1 MPGMKQLIFFTES
14 FPYGKGESF
23 IENEI
28 EYLSREFDRIYILPK
43 TSSTQEQR
51 SLPANCIVFPPIFRS
66 SGELVFKGLFCFS
79 PLFYFFKKLI
89 SEKAYTSLYKFKK
102 YIATAITCRCILA
115 DKNFKRLNRQS
126 TESTVYFYWGIGM
139 AYILPFI
146 HNKDKKI
153 VRFHRTDLYADLRP
167 HQYIPFRKEVFE
179 SLNKAV
185 FISKQGLEYAKKNF
199 GQYKFSAYCSY
210 LGTKDHGISKIKNED
225 GVIHILS
232 CSNVVPVKR
241 VSLILKSL
249 LLIPD
254 RPIQW
259 THIG

>member
-102 YIATAITCRCILA
+102 YI
-115 DKNFKRLNRQS
+115 D
-126 TESTVYFYWGIGM
+126 
-139 AYILPFI
+139 
-146 HNKDKKI
+146 
-153 VRFHRTDLYADLRP
+153 
-167 HQYIPFRKEVFE
+167 RK
-179 SLNKAV
+179 S
-185 FISKQGLEYAKKNF
+185 
-199 GQYKFSAYCSY
+199 
-210 LGTKDHGISKIKNED
+210 
-225 GVIHILS
+225 
-232 CSNVVPVKR
+232 VV
-241 VSLILKSL
+241 
-249 LLIPD
+249 
-254 RPIQW
+254 
-259 THIG
+259 

>member
-185 FISKQGLEYAKKNF
+185 FISKQG
-199 GQYKFSAYCSY
+199 
-210 LGTKDHGISKIKNED
+210 
-225 GVIHILS
+225 
-232 CSNVVPVKR
+232 
-241 VSLILKSL
+241 
-249 LLIPD
+249 
-254 RPIQW
+254 
-259 THIG
+259 

>member
-89 SEKAYTSLYKFKK
+89 SEKPILLCINSKSISLPP
-102 YIATAITCRCILA
+102 
-115 DKNFKRLNRQS
+115 
-126 TESTVYFYWGIGM
+126 
-139 AYILPFI
+139 LP
-146 HNKDKKI
+146 
-153 VRFHRTDLYADLRP
+153 A
-167 HQYIPFRKEVFE
+167 
-179 SLNKAV
+179 
-185 FISKQGLEYAKKNF
+185 G
-199 GQYKFSAYCSY
+199 
-210 LGTKDHGISKIKNED
+210 
-225 GVIHILS
+225 
-232 CSNVVPVKR
+232 
-241 VSLILKSL
+241 VSL
-249 LLIPD
+249 
-254 RPIQW
+254 PIK
-259 THIG
+259 TSNG